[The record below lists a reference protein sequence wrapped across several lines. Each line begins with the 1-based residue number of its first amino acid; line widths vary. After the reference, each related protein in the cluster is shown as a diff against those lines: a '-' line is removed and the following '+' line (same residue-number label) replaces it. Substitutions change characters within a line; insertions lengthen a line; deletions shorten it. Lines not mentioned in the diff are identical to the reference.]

1 MHPGKPIECLA
12 YMGNDDHHKA
22 CCADQLK
29 DGCRA
34 FPPRELKC
42 RTNEQH
48 ASCNVSVRCVPAL
61 RIDSEVI
68 VAFRLGCWFDG
79 VRQSGGDVP
88 REELVDAVDGM
99 IGDASQHLV

>member
-1 MHPGKPIECLA
+1 VGSEPLGKFSTLSDFSSAYQHTDSHRHDPIYRVLN
-12 YMGNDDHHKA
+12 M
-22 CCADQLK
+22 
-29 DGCRA
+29 
-34 FPPRELKC
+34 ELL
-42 RTNEQH
+42 QFY
-48 ASCNVSVRCVPAL
+48 VSVRCVPAL

-99 IGDASQHLV
+99 IGDASQQLV